1 MVAKL
6 RLMITHLGGTQEKLV
21 LQGLEFKKDPD
32 IPALNFLPESESSI
46 PSVVQYQNNRLN
58 LSENSK
64 LVARPTFE
72 YSDL

>member
-6 RLMITHLGGTQEKLV
+6 RLMITHLGGTQEKLTS
-21 LQGLEFKKDPD
+21 QGLEFKKDPD

-46 PSVVQYQNNRLN
+46 PSVVQYQNNRIN

-64 LVARPTFE
+64 LVI
-72 YSDL
+72 